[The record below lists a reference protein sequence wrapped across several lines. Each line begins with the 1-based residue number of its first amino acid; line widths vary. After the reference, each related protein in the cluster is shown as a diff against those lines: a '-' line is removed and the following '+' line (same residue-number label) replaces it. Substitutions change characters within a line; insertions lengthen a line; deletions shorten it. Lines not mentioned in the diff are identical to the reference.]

1 MDRES
6 LDKDARAFL
15 EAAEKELGE
24 LGRKLALVITAEG
37 PVILKRPHRAN
48 VSKFL
53 DAERATSATM
63 LALVKSCVIYPD
75 KDAFDRLLDEQPAA
89 LTILASEALT
99 LAGAGAKALAGK

>member
-6 LDKDARAFL
+6 LDPGAKTAL
-15 EAAEKELGE
+15 EAAEKEHGE
-24 LGRKLALVITAEG
+24 LGRKIALVITAEG
-37 PVILKRPHRAN
+37 PVIIKRPHRAT

-63 LALVKSCVIYPD
+63 LALVKSCIVYPG
-75 KDAFDRLLDEQPAA
+75 KDEFDRLLDEQPAA